1 MARIVILSF
10 TLTHLAKHLP
20 DNQSQE
26 YEGKTIS
33 IITFDMT
40 SKTDTNETMLIQLIQ
55 LIQLI

>member
-1 MARIVILSF
+1 MTRIMMLSF
-10 TLTHLAKHLP
+10 TLTNLAKHLP

-40 SKTDTNETMLIQLIQ
+40 SKTDTNETMLIQLI
-55 LIQLI
+55 